1 MRKVYLFVICLLSSS
16 LSGCLTETDDNYIVL
31 LYGSHKAYW
40 EIGSGTEYVSDGE
53 TLSLEFNADSSD
65 SLPDWRTD
73 NAVGVRVFVFFG
85 EDETSSG
92 LGCNAPDASDPE
104 PDTITATI
112 THGEINASAT
122 RTHDLEENDDGSIMR
137 NTIGFK
143 EKWYDEEWAEYVLTQ
158 DYTFWNASAYSSAS
172 PRLGGN
178 PWVVQGLSKSQIEDK
193 LDVRDV
199 GLGDY
204 TLNITVDAEKG
215 GAPECEHTDDGEEV
229 EYYVTLYTMRHWI
242 LTPDE
247 FDECLGRADAAAE
260 QGGTDL
266 HGAYEFDECLDNL

>member
-1 MRKVYLFVICLLSSS
+1 VHKVYLFVICLLSSS

-143 EKWYDEEWAEYVLTQ
+143 EKWYDEEWAEYVGG
-158 DYTFWNASAYSSAS
+158 DFSFVPNGSGYTSAS
-172 PRLGGN
+172 N

-229 EYYVTLYTMRHWI
+229 EYDVTLYTMRHWI

-260 QGGTDL
+260 QDTYL